1 MKATGSDLL
10 PIDHRIL
17 WGPDTSQAAPGM
29 FHNLDVPSQLRLD
42 PLAEAFLLV
51 AAIRPDQLETPK
63 GPFEW
68 RKQKPAAAVVLDVGF
83 MDERVQDQPIRIDK
97 QVALA
102 AFDLLN

>member
-1 MKATGSDLL
+1 
-10 PIDHRIL
+10 
-17 WGPDTSQAAPGM
+17 M
-29 FHNLDVPSQLRLD
+29 FHNLDLPPEGRLG
-42 PLAEAFLLV
+42 PLAEAFLFV

-68 RKQKPAAAVVLDVGF
+68 RKQEPAAAVVLDVGF
-83 MDERVQDQPIRIDK
+83 MDERMQDQPIRIDK